1 MFTWLETVSV
11 SVISSVND
19 NSIGSPK
26 VTDVKDPP
34 KVNITFE
41 KNKIRPIENF
51 MKFQWGMDTLID
63 DKVFSALL

>member
-26 VTDVKDPP
+26 VADVKDPP

-41 KNKIRPIENF
+41 KNKIRPIEIF
-51 MKFQWGMDTLID
+51 MKFQWGTDTLID